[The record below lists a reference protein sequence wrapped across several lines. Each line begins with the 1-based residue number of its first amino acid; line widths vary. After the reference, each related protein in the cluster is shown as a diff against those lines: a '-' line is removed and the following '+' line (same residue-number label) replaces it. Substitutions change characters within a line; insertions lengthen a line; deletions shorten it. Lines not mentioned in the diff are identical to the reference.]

1 MTENEELRCYT
12 WTLYQL
18 SSIQQGIQSAHAA
31 VELVATRYDNRLVYD
46 WAMKWKTMVL
56 LNGGDHREMQDRVAF
71 FAASANRF
79 PWAEFNESR
88 DSLASIMTSVAII
101 LPARIFETASEMRK
115 DRNFDKS
122 RLNDFLHYD
131 IQLMELLN
139 ASSLAR

>member
-1 MTENEELRCYT
+1 MTEELRCYT

-18 SSIQQGIQSAHAA
+18 SSIQQGIQAGHAA
-31 VELVATRYDNRLVYD
+31 IELVATRYDNRLVYD
-46 WAMKWKTMVL
+46 WVTKWKTMVL
-56 LNGGDHREMQDRVAF
+56 LNGGDYREMQERVMF
-71 FAASANRF
+71 LSSNSNRF
-79 PWAEFNESR
+79 PWVEFNESR
-88 DSLASIMTSVAII
+88 DSLNMILTSVAII
-101 LPARIFETASEMRK
+101 LPERIFGTASEMRK